1 MSVLKLNEQN
11 QGAAMGNPFQDQ
23 LLKAGLV
30 NKQQVKQAKTEKK
43 KKARQQANSKAE
55 AVDEVKLK
63 AEQAR
68 QEKIERDRELNRQRQ
83 EQEQKKQ
90 LAAQIRQLIEMN
102 RLEIKDGEITY
113 NFEDDK
119 VIRRI
124 LVTDLVQKKIV
135 NGTLAIVRLG
145 EHYELVPRP
154 VAEKILLRDT
164 QSVVVCYDKEQ
175 QLDEDDPYAEYQIPD
190 DLMW

>member
-1 MSVLKLNEQN
+1 
-11 QGAAMGNPFQDQ
+11 MGNPFQDQ

-102 RLEIKDGEITY
+102 RLEIKDGEIAY
-113 NFEDDK
+113 NFEDNK

-145 EHYELVPRP
+145 EHYELVPRQ